1 METTS
6 TLPPLSAPIPAT
18 VEEILEGGSSSAGMS
33 AVTAF
38 LTCPEASR
46 LRAAGVRKKRDT
58 FEDGL
63 GLHDLEAATDF
74 GSVAHAI
81 RAVRIVH
88 GQAKAIECLEALNLT
103 EAARTK
109 LKSLFLVYDSIF
121 PLAAEPFDYLGV
133 EVEVVTDVAAPGQKP
148 CLRTVRYD
156 SLVYYRPGGLTT
168 QGAEGVYSFECKTS
182 SRADQGALAA
192 YMPQRMSHAALWNN
206 NPALVAK
213 YGPMRGV
220 LYDMLI
226 KTKVPQADRHGPF
239 YVSKLQQ
246 QRALEYLRLP
256 EQVAFP
262 VLTSSTGPS
271 YPRFLHSCWGRFSPC
286 EYVNLC
292 HEDSR
297 GEYEWPEQ
305 Q

>member
-1 METTS
+1 MDTTS
-6 TLPPLSAPIPAT
+6 NLPAISAPIPTT
-18 VEEILEGGSSSAGMS
+18 VEEILEGGSSIAGMS

-46 LRAAGVRKKRDT
+46 LRAAGIRKKRDT
-58 FEDGL
+58 FDDGL
-63 GLHDLEAATDF
+63 GLHDLTSALDF

-88 GQAKAIECLEALNLT
+88 GQDAALGCIHALNVT
-103 EAARTK
+103 EEARLK
-109 LKSLFLVYDSIF
+109 LRSLFLVYDSLF
-121 PLAAEPFDYLGV
+121 PLAAEPFKYLGV
-133 EVEVVTDVAAPGQKP
+133 EVEVVTDVAAPGHKP

-156 SLVYYRPGGLTT
+156 SIVYFEPGGHTT
-168 QGAEGVYSFECKTS
+168 QGAEGIYSFECKTS
-182 SRADQGALAA
+182 SRADQNALSA

-292 HEDSR
+292 HDDSR
-297 GEYEWPEQ
+297 GEYEWPEGQ
-305 Q
+305 